1 VRAVGAG
8 RVGGHHDADLNNAS
22 FEQAL
27 LTGELEGDAVRE
39 FSIPALAEIPATANL
54 TTTIFRRADEHPQ
67 AVIMRRP
74 GPDGLAG
81 AWTDV
86 TASQFRDEV
95 VALAKGMIAAGIG
108 AGDRVALMSHTRYE
122 WTLIDYAIWTAGAI
136 TVPVYETSS
145 GEQAEWILSDS
156 GARACFVETAGFE
169 QVIDGFRERVPAVE
183 HVWRITPGSETSLA
197 GLIEAGASVGDDV
210 LAERAAAATAS
221 DLATIIYTSGTTG
234 RPKGCEL
241 THQNLLAAVRNA
253 FLGPLT
259 VVTEMED
266 TGTLLFLPLAHVFA
280 RVIQVGCIEAGI
292 ALGHCGDIKALLP
305 ALGSFRPTFILAVP
319 RVFEKVYNTAEQKAA
334 SERKGAIFGRA
345 ARTAIAYS
353 QALDSPGGPGFGL
366 RAQHVL
372 FDRLVYAKLRA
383 ALGGRAEYAVSGG
396 AALTERL
403 CHFFRGIGVTVLQG
417 YGLTETSAAATLNR
431 PDRNK
436 IGTVGQPLPGVGIKI
451 DEDGEI
457 LISGAL
463 VFPAYWHNEAA
474 TRETFA
480 GDGWF
485 RSGDI
490 GGLDE
495 EGFLTITGRKKELIV
510 TAGGK
515 NVAPAVLEDR
525 LRSHALISQTMVVGD
540 GRPYVAALIT
550 VDAEALDPWKE
561 NHGKPA
567 EAAIASLRDDPDLVG
582 AIQSAVDEANQ
593 AVSRAESI
601 RRFRILA
608 VDFTQESGQL
618 SVKMGIRRSV
628 LYKDF
633 ADDIEALYS

>member
-1 VRAVGAG
+1 
-8 RVGGHHDADLNNAS
+8 
-22 FEQAL
+22 
-27 LTGELEGDAVRE
+27 VRE

-74 GPDGLAG
+74 GPNGLAG

-86 TASQFRDEV
+86 TARQFLDKV
-95 VALAKGMIAAGIG
+95 VALAKGLVAAGIG

-122 WTLIDYAIWTAGAI
+122 WTLIDYAIWAAGAI

-145 GEQAEWILSDS
+145 AEQAEWILSDS
-156 GARACFVETAGFE
+156 GARACFVETVDFE
-169 QVIDGFRERVPAVE
+169 QVIDGFRDRVPALE
-183 HVWRITPGSETSLA
+183 HVWRIASDSRASLA
-197 GLIEAGASVGDDV
+197 YLTEVGAEVGDDV
-210 LAERAAAATAS
+210 IAERAAAAKAS
-221 DLATIIYTSGTTG
+221 DLATVIYTSGTTG

-253 FLGPLT
+253 FLGPLAM
-259 VVTEMED
+259 VTEMED

-292 ALGHCGDIKALLP
+292 VLGHCADLNALLP

-319 RVFEKVYNTAEQKAA
+319 RVFEKVYNSAEQKAA

-353 QALDSPGGPGFGL
+353 QALDSPRRPAFGL
-366 RAQHVL
+366 RAQHML

-417 YGLTETSAAATLNR
+417 YGLTETSAATTLNR

-463 VFPAYWHNEAA
+463 IFPGYWHNEAA

-480 GDGWF
+480 EDGWF

-490 GGLDE
+490 GELDE

-515 NVAPAVLEDR
+515 NVAPAILEDR
-525 LRSHALISQTMVVGD
+525 LRSHALVSQTMVVGD

-550 VDAEALDPWKE
+550 VDAETLEPWKE
-561 NHGKPA
+561 RHGKPA
-567 EAAIASLRDDPDLVG
+567 EATIASLRDDPDLVG
-582 AIQSAVDEANQ
+582 AIQGAVDEANQ

-601 RRFRILA
+601 RRFRILG